1 MSRPLALVQ
10 TTLQPTFNTIKRA
23 ISSHTFVALDLYQ
36 SLLRV
41 QTRWDTA
48 INKCLSMTQAVTDTP
63 DARNLQ
69 LALNTPITTLRGLV
83 SRSFPEFLVDIRTA
97 RSGGGATSAISETT
111 HSTLTFLEN
120 VPVYEKT
127 IEGVLSRSQSE
138 RSWLMGAKD
147 PPCPARNAAEEG
159 GIVNLYV
166 GKFNHTDP
174 FRSQMLTHRSRC
186 SGHTASLPRRASS
199 ADEASHRTGVPSE

>member
-1 MSRPLALVQ
+1 
-10 TTLQPTFNTIKRA
+10 
-23 ISSHTFVALDLYQ
+23 
-36 SLLRV
+36 
-41 QTRWDTA
+41 
-48 INKCLSMTQAVTDTP
+48 
-63 DARNLQ
+63 
-69 LALNTPITTLRGLV
+69 
-83 SRSFPEFLVDIRTA
+83 VDIRTA

-120 VPVYEKT
+120 VPAYEKT

-166 GKFNHTDP
+166 GKSDHTDL
-174 FRSQMLTHRSRC
+174 FRSQTLTHRSRC
-186 SGHTASLPRRASS
+186 SGYTASLLRWAGST
-199 ADEASHRTGVPSE
+199 DEAPHRTGLPVKQL